1 MYNLQTYVAAD
12 RGVARNKIQRMSCG
26 VAALDYRVYTRKQN
40 VKHANIPQLFN
51 VTNLT

>member
-1 MYNLQTYVAAD
+1 MYNLQTYVTAD

-26 VAALDYRVYTRKQN
+26 VAARSNREYTRQQN
-40 VKHANIPQLFN
+40 VKHANIPRLFN